1 VTQKARDEIVDRAM
15 SDATFRALL
24 LTDPVKALADYDLTP
39 EERAMF
45 QSGTT
50 RAERLEDR
58 ISKSDIAATVAVK
71 TSSPT
76 IHAPSQKTRR
86 R

>member
-1 VTQKARDEIVDRAM
+1 MSQEARDAIVDRAM
-15 SDATFRALL
+15 SDAKFRVLL
-24 LTDPVKALADYDLTP
+24 MSDPAAALASYDLTP

-45 QSGTT
+45 QSGTA

-58 ISKSDIAATVAVK
+58 ISKSDLAATMSVK

-76 IHAPSQKTRR
+76 IHAPSQKTKRR
-86 R
+86 

>member
-1 VTQKARDEIVDRAM
+1 MSQEARDAIVDRAL
-15 SDATFRALL
+15 SDAKFRALL
-24 LTDPVKALADYDLTP
+24 MSDPASALASYDLTP

-45 QSGTT
+45 QSGTA

-58 ISKSDIAATVAVK
+58 ISKSDLAATMSVK

-76 IHAPSQKTRR
+76 IHAPSQKTKRR
-86 R
+86 

>member
-1 VTQKARDEIVDRAM
+1 MSQEARDAIVDRAM
-15 SDATFRALL
+15 SDAKFRALL
-24 LTDPVKALADYDLTP
+24 MSDPAAALASYDLTP

-45 QSGTT
+45 QSGTA

-58 ISKSDIAATVAVK
+58 ISKSDLAASLSVK

-76 IHAPSQKTRR
+76 IHAPSQKTKRR
-86 R
+86 

>member
-1 VTQKARDEIVDRAM
+1 MSQEARDAIVDRAM
-15 SDATFRALL
+15 SDAKFRALL
-24 LTDPVKALADYDLTP
+24 MRDPAAALASYDLTP

-45 QSGTT
+45 QSGTA

-58 ISKSDIAATVAVK
+58 ISKSDLAATMSVK

-76 IHAPSQKTRR
+76 IHAPSQKTKRR
-86 R
+86 

>member
-1 VTQKARDEIVDRAM
+1 MSQEAREAIVDRAM
-15 SDATFRALL
+15 SDAKFRALL
-24 LTDPVKALADYDLTP
+24 MSDPAAALSAYDLTP

-45 QSGTT
+45 QSGTA

-58 ISKSDIAATVAVK
+58 ISKSDLAATMSVK

-76 IHAPSQKTRR
+76 IHAPSQKTKRR
-86 R
+86 

>member
-1 VTQKARDEIVDRAM
+1 MSQEARDAIVDRAM
-15 SDATFRALL
+15 SDAKFRALL
-24 LTDPVKALADYDLTP
+24 MSDPAAALGSYDLTP

-45 QSGTT
+45 QSGTA

-58 ISKSDIAATVAVK
+58 ISKSDLAATMSVK

-76 IHAPSQKTRR
+76 IHAPSQKTKRR
-86 R
+86 

>member
-1 VTQKARDEIVDRAM
+1 MTQEAREAIIERAM
-15 SDATFRALL
+15 SDAAFRTLL
-24 LTDPVKALADYDLTP
+24 VSDPAAALASYDLSP

-45 QSGTT
+45 QSGGA

-58 ISKSDIAATVAVK
+58 ISKSDLAATMSVK

-76 IHAPSQKTRR
+76 IHAPSQKTKRR
-86 R
+86 

>member
-1 VTQKARDEIVDRAM
+1 MSQEARDAIVDRAM
-15 SDATFRALL
+15 SDAKFRALL
-24 LTDPVKALADYDLTP
+24 MSDPAAALGSYDLTP

-45 QSGTT
+45 QSGTA

-58 ISKSDIAATVAVK
+58 ISKSDLAASLSVK

-76 IHAPSQKTRR
+76 IHAPSQKTKRR
-86 R
+86 

>member
-1 VTQKARDEIVDRAM
+1 VTQQARDEIVDRAM

-24 LTDPVKALADYDLTP
+24 LSDPVKALAEYDLTP

-45 QSGTT
+45 QSGTA

-58 ISKSDIAATVAVK
+58 ISKSDLAATMSVK

-76 IHAPSQKTRR
+76 IHAPSQKTKRR
-86 R
+86 

>member
-1 VTQKARDEIVDRAM
+1 MTQQARDQIVDRAM

-24 LTDPVKALADYDLTP
+24 LNDPATALADYDLTP

-45 QSGTT
+45 QSGTAK
-50 RAERLEDR
+50 AERLEDR
-58 ISKSDIAATVAVK
+58 ISKSDLAATMSVK

-76 IHAPSQKTRR
+76 IHAPSQKTKRR
-86 R
+86 

>member
-1 VTQKARDEIVDRAM
+1 MSQEARDAIVDRAL
-15 SDATFRALL
+15 SDAKFRALL
-24 LTDPVKALADYDLTP
+24 MTDPTAALASYDLTP

-45 QSGTT
+45 QSGTA

-58 ISKSDIAATVAVK
+58 ISKSDLAATMSVK

-76 IHAPSQKTRR
+76 IHAPSQKTKRR
-86 R
+86 

>member
-1 VTQKARDEIVDRAM
+1 MSQEAREAIVDRAM
-15 SDATFRALL
+15 SDAKFRALL
-24 LTDPVKALADYDLTP
+24 MSDPAAALASYDLTP

-45 QSGTT
+45 QSGTA

-58 ISKSDIAATVAVK
+58 ISKSDLAASLSVK

-76 IHAPSQKTRR
+76 IHAPSQKTKRR
-86 R
+86 